1 MLARTREDP
10 DASDRDRVVP
20 RRAAGRLTGC
30 WLPRARL
37 LFTTSLGFTL
47 SPYDEPTTD
56 FGIFD

>member
-1 MLARTREDP
+1 
-10 DASDRDRVVP
+10 VVP